1 MKNNELENLLA
12 QRREL
17 DKQIKAL
24 QSQEVK
30 IDGASLIQRYGDSW
44 VVLLQEID
52 TRTYVDKTWRY
63 KQIAVAKT
71 REEAIEHLGVLVDT
85 LTQLYSK
92 VRKTGGDT

>member
-1 MKNNELENLLA
+1 MKNSELENLLA

-24 QSQEVK
+24 QSLEVK
-30 IDGASLIQRYGDSW
+30 VDGASLIQRYGDSW
-44 VVLLQEID
+44 AVLLQEID
-52 TRTYVDKTWRY
+52 TRSRVDKTWQN
-63 KQIAVAKT
+63 KQIAIAKT

-92 VRKTGGDT
+92 VRRTGEQK

>member
-1 MKNNELENLLA
+1 MKNSELENLLA

-30 IDGASLIQRYGDSW
+30 VDGASLIQRYGDSW
-44 VVLLQEID
+44 AVLLQEID
-52 TRTYVDKTWRY
+52 TSTYVNKTWRY
-63 KQIAVAKT
+63 KQIAIART
-71 REEAIEHLGVLVDT
+71 REEAIEHLGALIDT

-92 VRKTGGDT
+92 VRKGDK